1 MHVCYHNFRNVKV
14 CYRTKNLENWYQ
26 DEWIV
31 SIVVLEQFWCEG
43 QKRKHDLVAK
53 IFKSHSMVNFLHD
66 SRNNCLESFNGAKNL
81 IEVAA
86 VLEVV
91 GNLGH
96 DFRPV
101 VRVLVLSENADDF
114 SVSWSDGFFLAILNE
129 R

>member
-1 MHVCYHNFRNVKV
+1 M
-14 CYRTKNLENWYQ
+14 
-26 DEWIV
+26 
-31 SIVVLEQFWCEG
+31 
-43 QKRKHDLVAK
+43 
-53 IFKSHSMVNFLHD
+53 
-66 SRNNCLESFNGAKNL
+66 
-81 IEVAA
+81 
-86 VLEVV
+86 V

>member
-1 MHVCYHNFRNVKV
+1 
-14 CYRTKNLENWYQ
+14 
-26 DEWIV
+26 
-31 SIVVLEQFWCEG
+31 
-43 QKRKHDLVAK
+43 
-53 IFKSHSMVNFLHD
+53 MVNFLHD

-91 GNLGH
+91 GNLVH
-96 DFRPV
+96 DFHPV